1 MKRSNSI
8 NLKSFLLRQA
18 NEKIRF
24 NSLEKMENL
33 LLKEKYD
40 QDYELDLKEKKEN
53 TERVISIIKSLKLIK

>member
-1 MKRSNSI
+1 
-8 NLKSFLLRQA
+8 
-18 NEKIRF
+18 
-24 NSLEKMENL
+24 MENL